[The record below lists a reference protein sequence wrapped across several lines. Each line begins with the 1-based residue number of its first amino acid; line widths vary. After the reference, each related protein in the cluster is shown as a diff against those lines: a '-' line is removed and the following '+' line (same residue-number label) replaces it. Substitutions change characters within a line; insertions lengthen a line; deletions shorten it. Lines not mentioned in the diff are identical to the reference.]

1 VGSTSGCN
9 THVSAVY
16 DPVANAVSPFSSA
29 PRGARAAGVAPKG
42 QFFVLGGSENEPDD
56 TGCYVGTGRVT
67 AEVWAYTP

>member
-16 DPVANAVSPFSSA
+16 DPVANALSPFSSA
-29 PRGARAAGVAPKG
+29 PRRARRRVAAKG
-42 QFFVLGGSENEPDD
+42 QFFVLSASEDEPDD